1 MPEKA
6 SGWLKSHMRSCDV
19 FILALKKAPKPENFS
34 LYQPRVGVS
43 ALIE

>member
-19 FILALKKAPKPENFS
+19 FILTLRKDHKPEKFS
-34 LYQPRVGVS
+34 FYQPRVGAS
-43 ALIE
+43 ALID